1 MGANMVKK
9 IKRNDPCPCGSGKK
23 YKNCCLKRS
32 LDHKMKTPIITL
44 KNMAEAAKLHLNT
57 LASGVN
63 STKKIVVKSIDM
75 MNSILVATFCPI
87 SKDSMG
93 IKIEACQIIAY
104 LSSLFDGEEKL
115 GELGEFGITHFSAR
129 GLDDNDDEIMY
140 VVSSK
145 ESARFARNG
154 QSVEWLT
161 HTLFQDNTDE
171 NRLSQAKVRI
181 SRVEKGLRSIISYV
195 LKNRNGIGWWR
206 NVNIRVR
213 EGAENVYLNKYGVTT
228 LPSGDELIK
237 YTFLPSLKKLVL
249 DNWNDFKHIFQ
260 DVDIFTNDMDRLNF
274 IRREESHNRIISPS
288 LIVELEEIYKRL
300 LGSIE
305 QEIPGTIPHFLIE
318 NWRIELAKI
327 FDDLSKNM
335 VELAPEDRKD
345 LKVMIEKFQR
355 YRNLIS
361 DLKHKLEGLTIP
373 PNKKKLHSDLVD
385 IVTRSIAALDKAIIA
400 SKIIDIKGIENAG
413 RDHERCME
421 ELNDFKVKYLLSEI

>member
-23 YKNCCLKRS
+23 YKNCCLERS

-44 KNMAEAAKLHLNT
+44 KNMAEEAKLHLNT

-75 MNSILVATFCPI
+75 MNNILVATFCPI

-104 LSSLFDGEEKL
+104 LSSFFDGEEKL

-181 SRVEKGLRSIISYV
+181 SRVEKGLRSIISHV
-195 LKNRNGIGWWR
+195 LKNRDGIGWWE
-206 NVNIRVR
+206 NINIRLR
-213 EGAENVYLNKYGVTT
+213 EKAEHAYLNKYGGTT
-228 LPSGDELIK
+228 LPSGDELIE

-260 DVDIFTNDMDRLNF
+260 DMNIFTNDMVRLNF

-288 LIVELEEIYKRL
+288 LIVELEGIYKRL

-318 NWRIELAKI
+318 NWRSELAKI

-335 VELAPEDRKD
+335 VELAPEDKKD
-345 LKVMIEKFQR
+345 LKVMMKKFQR

-385 IVTRSIAALDKAIIA
+385 VISRSVAALDRVVIA
-400 SKIIDIKGIENAG
+400 SKTMDVKEIENAG
-413 RDHERCME
+413 KDHERCTE
-421 ELNDFKVKYLLSEI
+421 ELNDFREKYLLSEL

>member
-1 MGANMVKK
+1 MVKK
-9 IKRNDPCPCGSGKK
+9 IGRNDPCPCGSGKK
-23 YKNCCLKRS
+23 YKNCCLKKP
-32 LDHKMKTPIITL
+32 LDHRIKTPTITL
-44 KNMAEAAKLHLNT
+44 EIMTDAAKLHLNT
-57 LASGVN
+57 LASGID
-63 STKKIVVKSIDM
+63 STKKIVVKSIVM
-75 MNSILVATFCPI
+75 TNNILVANFCPN
-87 SKDSMG
+87 SRDSTG
-93 IKIEACQIIAY
+93 LKIEACQIIAY

-129 GLDDNDDEIMY
+129 GLDDNDVEIMY
-140 VVSSK
+140 AVSSK
-145 ESARFARNG
+145 ESAQFARNG

-171 NRLSQAKVRI
+171 NRLSRAKTMI
-181 SRVEKGLRSIISYV
+181 SRVEKGLRSIIILV
-195 LKNRNGIGWWR
+195 LKNRDGSSWWR
-206 NVNIRVR
+206 NIDIRVS
-213 EGAENVYLNKYGVTT
+213 EKAENVYLNKYGVTT
-228 LPSGDELIK
+228 LPSGDELIE

-260 DVDIFTNDMDRLNF
+260 DMNIFTNDMDRLNF

-318 NWRIELAKI
+318 NWRSELAKI
-327 FDDLSKNM
+327 FDDLPKNM

-345 LKVMIEKFQR
+345 LKVMMEKFQR
-355 YRNLIS
+355 YRNLMS
-361 DLKHKLEGLTIP
+361 DFKYKLDGLTIP

-400 SKIIDIKGIENAG
+400 SKTIDIKEIENASK
-413 RDHERCME
+413 DHKRCME
-421 ELNDFKVKYLLSEI
+421 ELNNFGEKYLLSEL

>member
-1 MGANMVKK
+1 MVKK
-9 IKRNDPCPCGSGKK
+9 IGRNDPCPCGSGKK
-23 YKNCCLKRS
+23 YKKCCLKKF
-32 LDHKMKTPIITL
+32 LDHRIKTPIITL
-44 KNMAEAAKLHLNT
+44 KNMTDTAKLHLNT
-57 LASGVN
+57 LASGVD

-75 MNSILVATFCPI
+75 MNSILVATFYPN
-87 SKDSMG
+87 SRDSIG

-104 LSSLFDGEEKL
+104 LSGLFDGEEK
-115 GELGEFGITHFSAR
+115 LGEFGITHFSAR

-140 VVSSK
+140 AVSSK

-171 NRLSQAKVRI
+171 NRLSQAKTMI
-181 SRVEKGLRSIISYV
+181 SRVEKGLRSIISHV
-195 LKNRNGIGWWR
+195 LKNRDGIGWWR
-206 NVNIRVR
+206 NINIKVSKS
-213 EGAENVYLNKYGVTT
+213 AENVYLNKYGVTT
-228 LPSGDELIK
+228 LPSGGELIE
-237 YTFLPSLKKLVL
+237 YTFLPSLKKVVL

-260 DVDIFTNDMDRLNF
+260 DMNIFTNDMDRLNF

-305 QEIPGTIPHFLIE
+305 QEIPGTVPHFLIE
-318 NWRIELAKI
+318 NWRSELAKI

-335 VELAPEDRKD
+335 VEITPEDRKD
-345 LKVMIEKFQR
+345 PKVVMEKFQR
-355 YRNLIS
+355 FRDLTS

-385 IVTRSIAALDKAIIA
+385 IVSRSVAALDRMISA
-400 SKIIDIKGIENAG
+400 SKIIDVKGVENASK
-413 RDHERCME
+413 DQERCME
-421 ELNDFKVKYLLSEI
+421 ELNDFKEKYLLSEL